1 MACRD
6 PGSAKYARTRTA
18 SAAGVM
24 ALSESFFEPLNSCP
38 SEGLF
43 GQSFS
48 TALPIQALRRLPCL
62 GSFSVVWCVMDIEGP
77 PWLGSYS
84 VDGCIGHLKEHPRW
98 GPAGVSWAS
107 PSIVQLPMLTCGER
121 EAMVMAPP
129 PTRDS
134 AVSPCFQVCPAFF
147 RGHFP
152 SQSPPSPPLHLSLC
166 SQQHPSPWD
175 CSTLP
180 KL

>member
-1 MACRD
+1 MACGD
-6 PGSAKYARTRTA
+6 AGGAKCAGTRTA

-98 GPAGVSWAS
+98 GSAGVSWAS

-134 AVSPCFQVCPAFF
+134 AVSPCFHGCLAFLHK
-147 RGHFP
+147 HFP
-152 SQSPPSPPLHLSLC
+152 PQSPPS
-166 SQQHPSPWD
+166 HP
-175 CSTLP
+175 
-180 KL
+180 